1 MGRKNERVGEHHVI
15 LWAVDELFVTVIL
28 HHTITIGDPNLLPR
42 LRPGEGNSH
51 PRILKFWHRG
61 FKMIKNK
68 ELLYTVAKFQQPTN
82 PRDLTTFHG
91 WYWILKKKIAEI
103 GLALG
108 FIVFSSTTG
117 YS

>member
-28 HHTITIGDPNLLPR
+28 HHAIGDPNLLPR